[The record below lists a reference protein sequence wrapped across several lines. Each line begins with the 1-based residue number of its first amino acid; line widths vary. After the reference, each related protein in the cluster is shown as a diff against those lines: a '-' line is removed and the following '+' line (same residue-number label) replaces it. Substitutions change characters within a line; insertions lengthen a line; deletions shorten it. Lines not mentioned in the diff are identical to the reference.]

1 MKRTRGGVINSKRDQ
16 GDQGDTCKYIFMC
29 PGGREGVIFLDVC
42 LLMLEL
48 WMKGVASVK
57 IRLGWKIRRVG

>member
-29 PGGREGVIFLDVC
+29 PGGREGVVFFGCVLTDVGIVGEGC
-42 LLMLEL
+42 GVCQDKARLED
-48 WMKGVASVK
+48 
-57 IRLGWKIRRVG
+57 